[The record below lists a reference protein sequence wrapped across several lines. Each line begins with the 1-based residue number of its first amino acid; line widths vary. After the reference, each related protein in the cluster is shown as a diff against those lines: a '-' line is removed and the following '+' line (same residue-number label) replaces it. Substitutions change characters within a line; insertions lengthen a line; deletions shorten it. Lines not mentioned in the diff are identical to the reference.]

1 MNGCF
6 LSHSFDVFI
15 WKSSHFSSVAV
26 VPLSGDMRKEQRYCI
41 LSTSRSVMVS
51 SRVEGMLIPFM
62 AEEAVLIV
70 PGGLEAERC
79 QQSTPL
85 CSYYNWSIIYLFIY
99 LFMTQFSPS
108 FFFNGSSLL
117 DWYIICDSSFIYLE
131 STLVIHCI

>member
-15 WKSSHFSSVAV
+15 WKSSHVSSVAV
-26 VPLSGDMRKEQRYCI
+26 VPLSGDMRKKQRCCI

-51 SRVEGMLIPFM
+51 SSVEGMLIPFM

-85 CSYYNWSIIYLFIY
+85 CSYYNWSIYVKGPLFV
-99 LFMTQFSPS
+99 TQFSPS
-108 FFFNGSSLL
+108 FFFFNGSSLL
-117 DWYIICDSSFIYLE
+117 DWYIICYSSFIYLE